1 MNFSKIKVYGFKK
14 ITSIDE
20 GIKEIL
26 KELKKVSLKNYQTIK
41 IDWEIIEFIEMSKK

>member
-1 MNFSKIKVYGFKK
+1 MNFSKIKKVYGFK

-26 KELKKVSLKNYQTIK
+26 KELKKGKFKKLSTIK
-41 IDWEIIEFIEMSKK
+41 ID